1 MLPWFSGCHVLFKL
15 GSRLSWIARRSYIA
29 LSIGKCN
36 ALNIVVKNSVKEK
49 FNITFMKNKESWQN
63 INIFFPFSIKTF
75 FNWILNQCPND
86 TH

>member
-1 MLPWFSGCHVLFKL
+1 MFPWFSGCHVLFKL

-49 FNITFMKNKESWQN
+49 FNITFIENKESWQN
-63 INIFFPFSIKTF
+63 IKFFF
-75 FNWILNQCPND
+75 FFFHESFL
-86 TH
+86 